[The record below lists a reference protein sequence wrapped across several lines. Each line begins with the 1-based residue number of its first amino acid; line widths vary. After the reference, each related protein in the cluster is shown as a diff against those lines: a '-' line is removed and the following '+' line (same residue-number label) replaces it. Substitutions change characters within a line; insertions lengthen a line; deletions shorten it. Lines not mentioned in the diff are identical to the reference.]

1 MRINNQDK
9 MRIFGVLAE
18 RYFAE
23 NNWKFYS
30 VSKDAEKI
38 LKIYEDINTQ
48 HAAYPSITR
57 DWYVQNGGARGTHLT
72 DSWDELKTVVA
83 FIKIG
88 SNHFDYFVDTG
99 ELKAFCVLS
108 STKELEPDRID
119 MILKAQDAGIRTIVF
134 LANVPNEIEA
144 NVLQIRKSDNG

>member
-1 MRINNQDK
+1 MRINHQDK

-18 RYFAE
+18 RYFE
-23 NNWKFYS
+23 DNNWKFYS
-30 VSKDAEKI
+30 VSKDTDKI

-57 DWYVQNGGARGTHLT
+57 DWYVQNGGSRGIHLT
-72 DSWDELKTVVA
+72 DSWDELKTVVG
-83 FIKIG
+83 FLKIAAA
-88 SNHFDYFVDTG
+88 HFDYFVDTG

-108 STKELEPDRID
+108 ATKELEPARID

-134 LANVPNEIEA
+134 LANVSNEIEA
-144 NVLQIRKSDNG
+144 GVLQIRKSDNC